1 MSQDGKRPASG
12 GSWLAGLLVMV
23 AVAVSYIGF
32 ARVSVEWTLVISTL
46 VLVGLVFFLWRAGVR
61 KERDGR
67 SGR

>member
-1 MSQDGKRPASG
+1 MSHDGKRSTAA

-46 VLVGLVFFLWRAGVR
+46 ILVGLVVFLWRAGVR
-61 KERDGR
+61 KERDGG